1 MLGTVATK
9 ALQEFCARQLSHRE
23 AVRVGAVIELAI
35 HRMQQRLLG
44 GEIPRQD
51 GFFSQDVTG
60 RSPADE
66 VLEGVLLRAKNES
79 EEKKALFLANIITS
93 VAFDPSISLERANF
107 LIKLAEQL
115 TYRQFCYVALVGRL
129 GTLNVER
136 LRRDVHQDIELEVL
150 KREEMDLH
158 SSDLGTFGLI
168 LGSGPWD
175 DALSPVGSS
184 FYSGLR
190 LSEIPS
196 SDLKKVSE
204 LLRKAGCSVEL
215 PE

>member
-1 MLGTVATK
+1 
-9 ALQEFCARQLSHRE
+9 
-23 AVRVGAVIELAI
+23 
-35 HRMQQRLLG
+35 MQQRLLG